1 MKNFSIDFSLTKSD
15 YKNFYKTINKS
26 LFLQR
31 LKFTAIALTVTFI
44 LTAINLYSLAVTSF
58 FLMFILFFI
67 GDIINRIYIM
77 RMNDRSRIGKR
88 KTTVDFY
95 NDHFEI
101 INYPDE
107 YFKGK
112 SERHYPL
119 DTVKMVLEND
129 NYVYFK
135 LEDYTT
141 LIIPKRYIQKEEY
154 TKIRN
159 MIDNL
164 YPDRFLEE

>member
-26 LFLQR
+26 LLLQR

-119 DTVKMVLEND
+119 DTVKMVLENE

>member
-26 LFLQR
+26 LLLQR

-129 NYVYFK
+129 NYIYFK

>member
-26 LFLQR
+26 LLLQR